1 MVRPVSQQRFG
12 LGFGPEPAPG
22 ADGPPGGGPPIPT
35 AVKAE
40 GPAPALFAAAAA
52 AAAAA
57 AEPYGVTAAAHG
69 EPERAPGGTVD
80 VTMPVAPG
88 TVNGNGTLVG
98 KPAAAAATAAVS
110 VGPGP
115 EPAPA
120 MPRLDAFASCGNAGR
135 GVDV

>member
-22 ADGPPGGGPPIPT
+22 ADDPPGGGPPMPT

-40 GPAPALFAAAAA
+40 GPAPALFAAA

-80 VTMPVAPG
+80 VTMPEAPG
-88 TVNGNGTLVG
+88 TVNGNGTLDG

-120 MPRLDAFASCGNAGR
+120 MPRLDAFASCGNGGR

>member
-1 MVRPVSQQRFG
+1 M
-12 LGFGPEPAPG
+12 
-22 ADGPPGGGPPIPT
+22 PT

-40 GPAPALFAAAAA
+40 GPAPALFAAA

-80 VTMPVAPG
+80 VTMPDAPG

-120 MPRLDAFASCGNAGR
+120 MPRLDAFASCGNGGR